1 MLNFV
6 VKLHCGT
13 LGNFNEINMKE
24 VAAVILLIFL
34 MFLVSQVWYF
44 YRETDAAEGKLQKL
58 QADLGRAQND
68 QAELKTEYE
77 FYLNPANLEKELR
90 ARFNYRSPG
99 EKLII
104 VVPQQTSST
113 PR

>member
-6 VKLHCGT
+6 VKLHYGT
-13 LGNFNEINMKE
+13 RGNFNEISMKE
-24 VAAVILLIFL
+24 VAVVILLIFL

-44 YRETDAAEGKLQKL
+44 YRETEMAEGKLQRL
-58 QADLGRAQND
+58 RADLDRVQSD

-99 EKLII
+99 ERLII
-104 VVPQQTSST
+104 VVPPQTSST